1 LVFAAKFS
9 LGDTV
14 EVINTGASGLVVR
27 DAPAGNAIGKKYDGS
42 RGMVLAGPQSAS
54 LGGVVYTWWKVRWG
68 DDALEGWSAEGY
80 PGGVDYLRKISISPS
95 TKFSIGDF
103 VKVYNTGGSLIVR
116 TDPPALSYKD
126 SEVDGTFGKVEG
138 GPFYGVAAGTPGFYY
153 FWKVN
158 YGSVVGWSAENWLMK
173 ATPSDLTVEDIWIDP
188 ASFNPGS
195 TITIYW
201 RIKNIGA
208 SAAVSDQG
216 LLIKAYFDGALYHQE
231 GIEGLGAG
239 YAYTSQHSYTWPSDA
254 NSHTIKVEVDPS
266 NYIIESNE
274 NNNIRSESF
283 QASAPDLIVD
293 DIWVDPDPPSPG
305 GLTTWGIRIKNQGAG
320 DATGTFFLECYFDNT
335 YVGHVYVYGLSA
347 GSTYTSYWQAMTWPS
362 DTNPHT
368 IKGVV
373 DPDNK
378 IIESNENNN
387 VRSESFQATA
397 PPQFG
402 FTVGVSP
409 SSGSAQ
415 QGGSVSATVTVT
427 LTSGPTQT
435 VSLTTSGLPS
445 GAYATFNPSSGY
457 PTFTSTITISTSTTT
472 PTGTFYIT
480 IIGSGGGLTRTA
492 TYALTVNPLLVPDF
506 SISASPTSLTIQQ
519 GSSGSS
525 TITITSINGFNQPVQ
540 LSVSGA
546 PSGVTATLSPSQ
558 VTPPAGG
565 TATSTL
571 TVSVSTTA
579 TPGNYP
585 LTVTGT
591 NGTITHNVNIPLE
604 ITTLVIFEP
613 QLSIPVYAPIDQQAH
628 SGTILTFIINVANLG
643 TVTDTVELSVSDT
656 LNWNIQLSETS
667 VTLGPN
673 QSTDVYLNV
682 TIEGYDQND
691 EITIR
696 GRSQGDNSKTSS
708 CQVKAVTSGEGNG
721 LFNVW
726 LKFSN
731 KDTQDHTLS
740 FDAPDYVKLSSKS
753 ILLNPLELELLY
765 VVFDP
770 KWYDIH
776 TEPGLNSFSI
786 HVVDFA
792 TAKGARIPIKFD
804 EYLVRTT
811 NFDLTEDSYNFA
823 NYFYKDDTCYGM
835 AATAIVYFNN
845 PELLYEKY
853 GKLTTYSLTEKE
865 AIDEILRYQDSW
877 ENIKTASFSL
887 NLWPNEGEEYSK
899 LKSEILDWG
908 HPMVLALKIGGKD
921 LHAVVAY
928 KIVEKGDKAYILVYD
943 PDHNYAGLS
952 NILAFRYATYDLTT
966 HELYYYGVKCTFIVR
981 EAKEP
986 TLTFIGEG
994 VRWKTRQVERAKT
1007 WLGQVASWI
1016 RSGFHAIFECSVNV
1030 TIVDQ
1035 YGRIISDN
1043 GTNQIPNAFI
1053 VFGNETKYFCL
1064 PSDLSYNFSISAYDV
1079 GNFTLM
1085 IVRPVANNNAALDLY
1100 ENVPVKPGTQ
1110 VTLEVVLYQMNQ
1122 TMKIDYDGDGVIDE
1136 SRNTDVSSL
1145 FPLPVSSVFVYEI
1158 LINGQVFLLYIESN
1172 STISDFTFIQMDK
1185 EVNFNVTGPDGSF
1198 GFCNVTVPKALL
1210 YGEPWTVLI
1219 DGAPVSATITENATH
1234 SFLYFTYAHST
1245 HLIQIIG
1252 TWVIAPPPPPTY
1264 SLTITTTVGGTT
1276 DPAPGT
1282 YTYTANS
1289 PVQVTAIPNADYIFD
1304 HWELDTVN
1312 IGSANPYTVLMDN
1325 NHTLRAV
1332 FTYSPPPPSLSAS
1345 ISPLSASILV
1355 SQSVTFTSTVSG
1367 GYTPYTYQW
1376 YLNSNPV
1383 SGATS
1388 DTWAFT
1394 PTACGIYHVYL
1405 NVTDGKGNTIQSETA
1420 QITATL
1426 LGDLNGDGKVDIKD
1440 IAIVAQAF
1448 GETPEQ
1454 PRWNPIADINKD
1466 DKIDI
1471 RDIAIVAKNF
1481 GKTCT

>member
-1 LVFAAKFS
+1 LRWRRELNLLRKVVSVMLIVLLLISMSAFFNMQLYVKADPLEIIIDTEVGESRFTTYPDRVSPYYWVHVQDHDTFRTRAYASNFWYTLCGAEGTGEPLYFGTWYQSLSQSGVYEVFVWIPNPDPFEYGGRVYTPTQSAIYQIYHKDGMTTRTVNQRSRTGGWYSIGTYTFDTSLYVILNDRTGEPYLSTMIAFDAIKFVQVNIPPTLS
-9 LGDTV
+9 NGYVSPSSGDTSTTFSYYV
-14 EVINTGASGLVVR
+14 TYSDPEGDVPTT
-27 DAPAGNAIGKKYDGS
+27 KYVYIDGS
-42 RGMVLAGPQSAS
+42 A
-54 LGGVVYTWWKVRWG
+54 YTMT
-68 DDALEGWSAEGY
+68 
-80 PGGVDYLRKISISPS
+80 KISGDYVSGAVFKYS
-95 TKFSIGDF
+95 T
-103 VKVYNTGGSLIVR
+103 T
-116 TDPPALSYKD
+116 
-126 SEVDGTFGKVEG
+126 
-138 GPFYGVAAGTPGFYY
+138 
-153 FWKVN
+153 
-158 YGSVVGWSAENWLMK
+158 
-173 ATPSDLTVEDIWIDP
+173 
-188 ASFNPGS
+188 
-195 TITIYW
+195 
-201 RIKNIGA
+201 
-208 SAAVSDQG
+208 
-216 LLIKAYFDGALYHQE
+216 
-231 GIEGLGAG
+231 
-239 YAYTSQHSYTWPSDA
+239 
-254 NSHTIKVEVDPS
+254 
-266 NYIIESNE
+266 
-274 NNNIRSESF
+274 
-283 QASAPDLIVD
+283 
-293 DIWVDPDPPSPG
+293 
-305 GLTTWGIRIKNQGAG
+305 
-320 DATGTFFLECYFDNT
+320 
-335 YVGHVYVYGLSA
+335 LSA
-347 GSTYTSYWQAMTWPS
+347 GSHNYYFNFDDSHGHAVWLPTSGTYPGPS
-362 DTNPHT
+362 VTP
-368 IKGVV
+368 
-373 DPDNK
+373 
-378 IIESNENNN
+378 
-387 VRSESFQATA
+387 

-409 SSGSAQ
+409 SSGSVQ

-427 LTSGPTQT
+427 LTSGSPQT
-435 VSLTTSGLPS
+435 VSLTTSGLPP
-445 GAYATFNPSSGY
+445 GASATFNPSSGY
-457 PTFTSTITISTSTTT
+457 PTFTSTVTISTSTTT
-472 PTGTFYIT
+472 PTETFYIT
-480 IIGSGGGLTRTA
+480 ITGSGGGLTRTT
-492 TYALTVNPLLVPDF
+492 TYTLTVTIPNF

-525 TITITSINGFNQPVQ
+525 TITITSINGFNQLVQ

-571 TVSVSTTA
+571 TVSVGAIA
-579 TPGNYP
+579 TPGSYT

-613 QLSIPVYAPIDQQAH
+613 KLSIPVYAPIHQQAH
-628 SGTILTFIINVANLG
+628 RGTILTFIINVTNCG
-643 TVTDTVELSVSDT
+643 TVNDAIELSVSDT
-656 LNWNIQLSETS
+656 LHWNIQLSETS

-682 TIEGYDQND
+682 TTEGYDQND

-740 FDAPDYVKLSSKS
+740 FDVPDYVKLSSKS
-753 ILLNPLELELLY
+753 ILLNPLEQEVLY

-786 HVVDFA
+786 HVVDLA
-792 TAKGARIPIKFD
+792 TAKGARIPIKFN

-811 NFDLTEDSYNFA
+811 NFDLTKDSYNFA

-835 AATAIVYFNN
+835 AATAIVYFND
-845 PELLYEKY
+845 PKLLYEKY

-887 NLWPNEGEEYSK
+887 NLWPNEEEEYGK

-943 PDHNYAGLS
+943 PDHNYNGLS

-986 TLTFIGEG
+986 TLTLIGEG
-994 VRWKTRQVERAKT
+994 VRWKTRQVERATT
-1007 WLGQVASWI
+1007 WLGQAASWI

-1043 GTNQIPNAFI
+1043 GTNQIPNAFV
-1053 VFGNETKYFCL
+1053 VFGNETKYFYL

-1145 FPLPVSSVFVYEI
+1145 FPLPASSVFVYEI
-1158 LINGQVFLLYIESN
+1158 LVNGQVFLVYIESN

-1185 EVNFNVTGPDGSF
+1185 EVNFNVTGPNGSF
-1198 GFCNVTVPKALL
+1198 GSCNVTIPKALL

-1219 DGAPVSATITENATH
+1219 DGAPVPATITENATH
-1234 SFLYFTYAHST
+1234 CSLYFTYTHST
-1245 HLIQIIG
+1245 HTIQIIG

-1264 SLTITTTVGGTT
+1264 NLTITTTVGGTT
-1276 DPAPGT
+1276 NPAPGT
-1282 YTYTANS
+1282 YTYTANAS
-1289 PVQVTAIPNADYIFD
+1289 VQVTAIPNADYLFD
-1304 HWELDTVN
+1304 HWELDTINV
-1312 IGSANPYTVLMDN
+1312 GSANPYTVLMDN
-1325 NHTLRAV
+1325 NHTLKAV

-1355 SQSVTFTSTVSG
+1355 GQSVTFTSTVSG

-1376 YLNSNPV
+1376 YLNGNPV

-1388 DTWAFT
+1388 NTWTFT
-1394 PTACGIYHVYL
+1394 PTTSGIYYVYL
-1405 NVTDGKGNTIQSETA
+1405 KVTDAKANTAQSETA
-1420 QITATL
+1420 CIAVATVPVGGYAYSINKYTL
-1426 LGDLNGDGKVDIKD
+1426 LTPIATHIAL
-1440 IAIVAQAF
+1440 IAILTTIF
-1448 GETPEQ
+1448 ITIK
-1454 PRWNPIADINKD
+1454 R
-1466 DKIDI
+1466 
-1471 RDIAIVAKNF
+1471 
-1481 GKTCT
+1481 KTKRKH